1 MSPKKAGYGPGD
13 TPLALAQRITEQAKA
28 AWQDGSLIQQVT
40 PTTAELLRWWFDD
53 AICELRGRNFH
64 VGQRRSI
71 LNAVYVHEVLKC
83 GSVFDAYA
91 AAGNGLD
98 MDPAFLDRD
107 KYRHPKICLKMAT
120 GTGKTWVMH
129 ALLIWQYLN
138 ALTEDEVSNRFS
150 RNFLLVAPGLIVYDR
165 LLDAYLGRQLEDGT
179 RDFAQSDFK
188 RNEELFIPPVW
199 RETLYGFLQNGVIVK
214 DEIGRK
220 PVGEGCV
227 AIANWHLLSGTE
239 ETESADVDPLDDPSQ
254 AVKELFPIFPG
265 TSQGQALDTLDRKYL
280 SGGELEWLA
289 SRQGL
294 VVINDEAHHLHEVK
308 KGGLVLEVEWQKSLN
323 VLAQAQGERF
333 FQIDFSA
340 TPYETQG
347 TGQKRTKHYF
357 PHIISDFHLKEA
369 IARGLVKIITLDKRK
384 EFAAE
389 GLDFK
394 AVRDESG
401 TVIGLSEGQRLML
414 RAGLRK
420 LDILEDAFL
429 SHTDDGHGHS
439 DKRPKMLVIC
449 EDTSVS
455 PHVEAFLRTEGM
467 TESDILRVDSDRKG
481 EIPTKD
487 WDALKQK
494 LFDVDSHEKP
504 RVIVSV
510 LMLREGFDVNNICV
524 IVPLRSSQAP
534 ILLEQVI
541 GRGLRLMWREPE
553 YQEIKAESRERV
565 LVKKQAPTNYLDILS
580 IVEHPAFLEFYN
592 DLEDIGELPDVGD
605 PKDKEGVLSDLLRVG
620 LKPDYKDYDLF
631 WPMVVQDREEHLE
644 AWEPSASELAA
655 FKSYPLE
662 KLRKMAGESGEE
674 FFSQE
679 MTVKTRFGDY
689 KVSGEKLTAQNYNE
703 LLARIVGL
711 VTTSLQK
718 VSARKSREFPLLQ
731 VQSARLLGLVDDFIR
746 FQLFG
751 EVFNPLHED
760 NWKVLLLS
768 QSGITQHILEQIS
781 KTVYR
786 MQTKVI
792 IEDAQVIRHWF
803 SDVPELKLR
812 EAYSLP
818 VAKCIYPRLPFP
830 SNKGGLEKAF
840 TIACDADSEVEAFI
854 KIGEYQHT
862 FARILYLRSD
872 GMLANYSP
880 DFLLRFDD
888 AFYLVETKASAYL
901 NDENVQR
908 KQKGAFDWLR
918 TLNEL
923 PEEMRNN
930 REWKYALVGENAFYR
945 LHEKG
950 ANIREILELNLL
962 TQEMG
967 TGRLI

>member
-1 MSPKKAGYGPGD
+1 MARISASNGPGEA
-13 TPLALAQRITEQAKA
+13 PLELARRIAEQAEA
-28 AWQDGSLIQQVT
+28 AWKDGSLLAKVT
-40 PTTAELLRWWFDD
+40 PVTANLLRWWFDPVF
-53 AICELRGRNFH
+53 CELRNRNFH
-64 VGQRRSI
+64 TGQRRAI
-71 LNAVYVHEVLKC
+71 LGAIYVHEMLGC
-83 GSVFDAYA
+83 TSVKDAYA
-91 AAGNGLD
+91 AVGDGISLD
-98 MDPAFLDRD
+98 PTILDRE
-107 KYRHPKICLKMAT
+107 KYSHPMICLKMAT

-129 ALLIWQYLN
+129 ALLLWQYLN
-138 ALTEDEVSNRFS
+138 AIGEEEPSGRFS
-150 RNFLLVAPGLIVYDR
+150 KNFLLVAPGLIVYDR
-165 LLDAYLGRQLEDGT
+165 LLDAYLGRQESNGLRNFSE
-179 RDFAQSDFK
+179 SDFK
-188 RNEELFIPPVW
+188 RNEELFLPPVC
-199 RETLYGFLQNGVIVK
+199 RESVYGFLQNSVIVK

-227 AIANWHLLSGTE
+227 AITNWHLLAGAD
-239 ETESADVDPLDDPSQ
+239 ETESVEADPLKDPSQ
-254 AVKELFPIFPG
+254 TIKELFPIVPG
-265 TSQGQALDTLDRKYL
+265 TSQGQALDTLDSKYL
-280 SGGELEWLA
+280 SGGELEWLS

-308 KGGLVLEVEWQKSLN
+308 KGGLALEVEWQKALN
-323 VLAQAQGERF
+323 VLAQAHGEHF

-357 PHIISDFHLKEA
+357 PHIIADFPLKEA
-369 IARGLVKIITLDKRK
+369 INKGLVKIIALDRRK

-389 GLDFK
+389 ALDFK

-420 LDILEDAFL
+420 LDILENAFL
-429 SHTDDGHGHS
+429 SYTADGQGHS
-439 DKRPKMLVIC
+439 NKRPKMLVVC
-449 EDTSVS
+449 EDTAVS
-455 PHVEAFLRTEGM
+455 PHVEDFLRTEGM
-467 TESDILRVDSDRKG
+467 SEDDILRVDSDRKG
-481 EIPTKD
+481 DIPPKE
-487 WDALKQK
+487 WDVLKQK
-494 LFDVDSHEKP
+494 LFGVDAHAKP

-553 YQEIKAESRERV
+553 YLEIKAESRERV
-565 LVKKQAPTNYLDILS
+565 LVKKQAPTNFLDILS
-580 IVEHPAFLEFYN
+580 IVEHPAFLEFYK
-592 DLEDIGELPDVGD
+592 DLEEIGELPDIGD
-605 PKDKEGVLSDLLRVG
+605 PKDREGVLSDLLRVS
-620 LKPDYKDYDLF
+620 LKPNYQDYDLF
-631 WPMVVQDREEHLE
+631 WPIVVQDREERLE
-644 AWEPSASELAA
+644 AWEPSVSELAA

-662 KLRKMAGESGEE
+662 RLRKMAGEKGEV
-674 FFSQE
+674 FYSQE

-689 KVSGEKLTAQNYNE
+689 KVSGEKLTAQNYND
-703 LLARIVGL
+703 LLARIVGI

-718 VSARKSREFPLLQ
+718 ISTRRSREFPLLQ
-731 VQSARLLGLVDDFIR
+731 VQNARLLGLVDDFIR

-751 EVFNPLHED
+751 EVFDPFHED

-768 QSGITQHILEQIS
+768 QSGVTQHILEQIS

-786 MQTKVI
+786 MQTNVS
-792 IEDAQVIRHWF
+792 IEEAQVVRHWF

-812 EAYSLP
+812 EHYSLP

-830 SNKGGLEKAF
+830 SDKGGLEKAF
-840 TIACDADSEVEAFI
+840 TMACDADAEVEAFI
-854 KIGEYQHT
+854 KIGEYQHP
-862 FARILYLRSD
+862 FARILYLRAD

-923 PEEMRNN
+923 PEEMRDG
-930 REWKYALVGENAFYR
+930 RDWKYALVGEGSFYQY
-945 LHEKG
+945 HEKG
-950 ANIREILELNLL
+950 ASIREILELNLL

-967 TGRLI
+967 TGRLL